1 MLIYN
6 TCKEYPNMFRIRFY
20 REPFNPE
27 HAVCSKKKKRNE
39 KILPSSIMRTRSVLS
54 DLCLCNNF
62 EWFVTLTFSPH
73 KVKYRDNLVMCKSAL
88 TSWLNHQ
95 RYNHSPNMKYL
106 AVPELHKDGAV
117 HFHLLMSDFNG
128 AMRAS
133 GVKNKNG
140 RDIYNISYWN
150 RDYGFSTAVKIDN
163 IEAVSA
169 YIRKYITKDMVLIP
183 GQKRYFCSNNLTRPI
198 RYQNFD
204 VPTTA
209 LLNRAPVYED
219 MDSETF
225 ELEKSAILTT
235 AIQCDV

>member
-1 MLIYN
+1 
-6 TCKEYPNMFRIRFY
+6 MFRIRFY
-20 REPFNPE
+20 REPFKVGE
-27 HAVCSKKKKRNE
+27 SSHSKKKKQN
-39 KILPSSIMRTRSVLS
+39 KAILPSSIMRTRSVLS
-54 DLCLCNNF
+54 DLCLCNDF

-73 KVKYRDNLVMCKSAL
+73 KVKYRDNLSCCKSVL

-95 RYNHSPNMKYL
+95 RYNHSPNMKYI
-106 AVPELHKDGAV
+106 AVPEFHKDGAV
-117 HFHLLMSDFNG
+117 HFHLLMSDFHG
-128 AMRAS
+128 AMRPS

-169 YIRKYITKDMVLIP
+169 YVRKYITKDMILLP
-183 GQKRYFCSNNLTRPI
+183 GQKRYLCSNNLIRPVKY
-198 RYQNFD
+198 RNVN
-204 VPTTA
+204 VPSSE
-209 LLNRAPVYED
+209 LLNASPVYED

-225 ELEKSAILTT
+225 ELEKSAALAT